1 MNTKNYWLGLII
13 LITLFSCTKKKDEQ
27 EITVSQKNVVL
38 VSPSGKTY
46 YEPAWTVPV
55 KNRLDSNLRVAKHN
69 FDSIASEDN
78 YIWLG
83 RRLAYLYQYDSAIK
97 VFTEGISKYPQSF
110 KLYRHRGHRY
120 ITLRDFDKG
129 ERDLFKAS
137 ELVKEFPLEIEPDG
151 APNKLNI
158 PLSNTQFNIYYHLG
172 LAYYLKGDFAK
183 AEKAYLECMK
193 VSDNDDLVTAT
204 TDWLYMTYRRENKNA
219 EAKKVLAKITD
230 DMKIIENDS
239 YYNRL
244 KMYQGKLKPEEV
256 LVVSDNADDADLSL
270 ATQGYGV
277 GNWYLYN
284 GDPAKA
290 KEIFEKVISGK
301 HYAAFGFIS
310 AETELGRMKE

>member
-1 MNTKNYWLGLII
+1 MKKYLFVLSALIV
-13 LITLFSCTKKKDEQ
+13 LSCSKKKGEQ

-38 VSPSGKTY
+38 TSPSGKSY
-46 YEPAWTVPV
+46 YEPAWSVEA
-55 KNRLDSNLRVAKHN
+55 KNKLDSNLNVAKVN
-69 FDSIASEDN
+69 FDSVASEDN

-97 VFTEGISKYPQSF
+97 VFSEGISKYPASYR
-110 KLYRHRGHRY
+110 LYRHRGHRY
-120 ITLRDFDKG
+120 ITLRDFDSG
-129 ERDLFKAS
+129 VIDLKKAS
-137 ELVKEFPLEIEPDG
+137 ELMKGVPIEVEPDG

-158 PLSNTQFNIYYHLG
+158 PLSNTQFNVWYHLG

-183 AEKAYLECMK
+183 AEQAYLECLK
-193 VSDNDDLVTAT
+193 VSDNDDSITAT
-204 TDWLYMTYRRENKNA
+204 TDWLYMIYRRQNKNE

-256 LVVSDNADDADLSL
+256 LIVSDGVEDADLSL

-284 GDPAKA
+284 GDAAKA
-290 KEIFEKVISGK
+290 KEIFQKVTDGK
-301 HYAAFGFIS
+301 HFASFGFIA
-310 AETELGRMKE
+310 AETELGRMK